1 MMIPINAALLK
12 PPSYEEDPV
21 IIYGGVGVGVG
32 VGGLGV
38 GYVGFGAGFG
48 VDVIVKEV
56 IVKDV
61 K

>member
-12 PPSYEEDPV
+12 PPSYDEDPV
-21 IIYGGVGVGVG
+21 IIYGGEGVG

-48 VDVIVKEV
+48 VDVIVREV